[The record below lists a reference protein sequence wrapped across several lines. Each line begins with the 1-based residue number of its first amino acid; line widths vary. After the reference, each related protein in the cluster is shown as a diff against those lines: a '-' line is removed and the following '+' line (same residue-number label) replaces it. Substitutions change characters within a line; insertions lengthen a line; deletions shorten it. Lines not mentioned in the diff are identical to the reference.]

1 MAGGEGLAIAK
12 RVYASALSRIDEL
25 CQPYATVISID
36 RAKLPA
42 VQEVERW
49 DGERFAAALRH
60 NRSATLPLGT
70 PSGGMA
76 DKSCKDYNPSFRQ
89 LLHIAYKIAAEM
101 GRRYLDAVDTY
112 EDIIAK
118 NVTENIYERHIKSIF
133 LE

>member
-1 MAGGEGLAIAK
+1 
-12 RVYASALSRIDEL
+12 
-25 CQPYATVISID
+25 
-36 RAKLPA
+36 
-42 VQEVERW
+42 
-49 DGERFAAALRH
+49 
-60 NRSATLPLGT
+60 
-70 PSGGMA
+70 MA

-118 NVTENIYERHIKSIF
+118 NVTENIYERHVRPIF